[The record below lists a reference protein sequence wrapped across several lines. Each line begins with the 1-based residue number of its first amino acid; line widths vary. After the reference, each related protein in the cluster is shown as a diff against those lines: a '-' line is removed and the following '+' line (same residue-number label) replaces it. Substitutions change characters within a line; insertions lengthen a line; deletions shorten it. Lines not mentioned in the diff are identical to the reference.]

1 MKNFLIKCYDKGYEA
16 LAISQGLGLEYF
28 IEIYIPMQFK
38 LIMRK

>member
-1 MKNFLIKCYDKGYEA
+1 MKQFLIKCYDKGYEA
-16 LAISQGLGLEYF
+16 AVVSQALGLEYF